1 MPARNP
7 RPNHG
12 GGGSKFNLPRIPLKG
27 LFGKGNNGG
36 GSRPTYG
43 APKPSY
49 GAPKPSYGGG
59 AAPVGPPR
67 PSYGG
72 NNNNNGGSGYNNGG
86 NGGGSFG
93 PSNAI
98 KMLPAPNLATG
109 RPPVSLFYFK
119 LYLKKY
125 VCPLEPYSGIFR
137 AFCAPSSLLLTI

>member
-7 RPNHG
+7 RPNHGG

-27 LFGKGNNGG
+27 LFGKGNSGG

-72 NNNNNGGSGYNNGG
+72 NNNNGGSGYNNGG

-98 KMLPAPNLATG
+98 KMLEAPNLATG
-109 RPPVSLFYFK
+109 RPPVSLFIK
-119 LYLKKY
+119 CSC
-125 VCPLEPYSGIFR
+125 CPLPPGRIVGANNGVPF
-137 AFCAPSSLLLTI
+137 